1 VAYCPKCKYEYQPGI
16 WVCPDCHE
24 TLVDKLPPTSSAAVT
39 PDESWVPVGKVA
51 SQIKSEMAKGALDSN
66 NIPSV
71 IFSSTFKAHGRGL
84 DFATGLFL
92 AQGEGNIIMVPREFR
107 EEALVVLEG
116 VLGDDLIQ
124 PERQL

>member
-24 TLVDKLPPTSSAAVT
+24 TLVDKLPSTSSAAVT
-39 PDESWVPVGKVA
+39 PDESWVPVGRVA
-51 SQIKSEMAKGALDSN
+51 SQTKSEMAKGALDSS

-71 IFSSTFKAHGRGL
+71 ILSSTFKAYGKGL
-84 DFATGLFL
+84 DFQLGLSL
-92 AQGEGNIIMVPREFR
+92 AEGEGNVIMVPREFR
-107 EEALVVLEG
+107 EEALVVLEA